1 MNCFS
6 GGDLSNLD
14 PSSLRA
20 TEEFLLNS
28 SVEIEQSLACANV
41 VNAQPPSPSVE
52 ELVEGAEIS
61 WEDEVQDENLSTS
74 NSKNDV
80 TSVQDNDKDVP
91 PPYRKVSLMNFIEF
105 A

>member
-1 MNCFS
+1 MICFS

-28 SVEIEQSLACANV
+28 SVEIEQSLASSIV
-41 VNAQPPSPSVE
+41 VNPQQPSPSVE
-52 ELVEGAEIS
+52 ELVEGSEIS
-61 WEDEVQDENLSTS
+61 WEDEVQDEDQSTS

-80 TSVQDNDKDVP
+80 TSSQDDDKDVP
-91 PPYRKVSLMNFIEF
+91 PPYRKVG
-105 A
+105 

>member
-1 MNCFS
+1 MICFS

-28 SVEIEQSLACANV
+28 SVEIEQSLASSIV
-41 VNAQPPSPSVE
+41 VNPQQPSPSVE

-61 WEDEVQDENLSTS
+61 WEDEVQDEDQSTS

-80 TSVQDNDKDVP
+80 TSSQDDDKDVP
-91 PPYRKVSLMNFIEF
+91 PPYRKVG
-105 A
+105 

>member
-1 MNCFS
+1 MICFS

-20 TEEFLLNS
+20 TEEYLLNS
-28 SVEIEQSLACANV
+28 SVEIEQSLASAIV
-41 VNAQPPSPSVE
+41 VNPHQPSPSVE

-61 WEDEVQDENLSTS
+61 WEDEVQDEDQSTS

-80 TSVQDNDKDVP
+80 TSSQDDDKDVP
-91 PPYRKVSLMNFIEF
+91 PPYRKVG
-105 A
+105 

>member
-1 MNCFS
+1 MICFS

-28 SVEIEQSLACANV
+28 SVEIEQSLASSIV
-41 VNAQPPSPSVE
+41 VNPQQPSPSVE

-61 WEDEVQDENLSTS
+61 WEDEVQDEDQSTS
-74 NSKNDV
+74 NSKNEV
-80 TSVQDNDKDVP
+80 TSSQDDDKDVP
-91 PPYRKVSLMNFIEF
+91 PPYRKVG
-105 A
+105 

>member
-1 MNCFS
+1 MKNKCCLICFS

-28 SVEIEQSLACANV
+28 SVEIEQSLASCIV
-41 VNAQPPSPSVE
+41 VNPDPPSPSVE

-61 WEDEVQDENLSTS
+61 WEDEVQDEDQSTS
-74 NSKNDV
+74 NSKNDI
-80 TSVQDNDKDVP
+80 TSSQDVDKDVP
-91 PPYRKVSLMNFIEF
+91 PPYRKVG
-105 A
+105 

>member
-1 MNCFS
+1 MICFS

-28 SVEIEQSLACANV
+28 SVEIEQSLASCIV
-41 VNAQPPSPSVE
+41 VNPDPPSPSVE

-61 WEDEVQDENLSTS
+61 WEDEVQDEDQSTS

-80 TSVQDNDKDVP
+80 TSSQDVDKDVP
-91 PPYRKVSLMNFIEF
+91 PPYRKVG
-105 A
+105 